1 MSETILKTPLYDL
14 HVELGGRMVPFA
26 GYSMPVQYPLGIKG
40 EHLHCRDNAGLF
52 DVSHMGQL
60 VIRGEGL
67 AQALEKLIPVDL
79 EALAKN
85 QQTYAVLT
93 NEEGGILDDL
103 IICKWDEDCFF
114 LVVNAACKEQD
125 IAHLQRH
132 LEGFEFDIFDDRA
145 LLALQG
151 LKAADVMKRF
161 AAQACELTFMNGCH
175 CEFDGIPVYITR
187 SGYTGEDGFEI
198 SVANDSAEALAK
210 RLLDCDEVQPIGLGA
225 RDSLRLEA
233 GLCLYGHDMNT
244 QTSPI
249 EASLIWS
256 ISKSRRRDGAK
267 AAGFLG
273 AERVLTDIEQGVS
286 RKRVGFLVE
295 GRLPVREGAGIFNE
309 EGHQVGEITSG
320 GFGPSINAP
329 VAMGYVPLSLAK
341 PDTKLIAKVR
351 NKDIVITVAK
361 TPFVPQ
367 RYFRG

>member
-1 MSETILKTPLYDL
+1 MTEQALKTPLYDL
-14 HVELGGRMVPFA
+14 HVELGGKMVSFA

-40 EHLHCRDNAGLF
+40 EHLHCRDYAGLF

-60 VIRGEGL
+60 IIRGAGIAL
-67 AQALEKLIPVDL
+67 ALEKLIPVDL
-79 EALAKN
+79 EALAVN

-103 IICKWDEDCFF
+103 IVCKWDEETFF

-125 IAHLQRH
+125 IAHLKKH
-132 LEGFEFDIFDDRA
+132 LPDFEFEVLEDQA

-151 LKAADVMKRF
+151 AKAREVMKKLSLP
-161 AAQACELTFMNGCH
+161 AGELTFMNGC
-175 CEFDGIPVYITR
+175 ETEIEGMPVFVTC

-198 SVANDSAEALAK
+198 SVAGGSADKLA
-210 RLLDCDEVQPIGLGA
+210 RVLLGFDEVDAIGLGA

-233 GLCLYGHDMNT
+233 GLCLYGHDMNS

-256 ISKSRRRDGAK
+256 VSKSRRAEGAK

-273 AERVLTDIEQGVS
+273 SERILNDIEQGVT

-295 GRLPVREGAGIFNE
+295 GRLPVREGAGIFDTQGN
-309 EGHQVGEITSG
+309 QVGEITSG

-341 PDTKLIAKVR
+341 LGTALTAKVR
-351 NKDIVITVAK
+351 NKDIPITVAK